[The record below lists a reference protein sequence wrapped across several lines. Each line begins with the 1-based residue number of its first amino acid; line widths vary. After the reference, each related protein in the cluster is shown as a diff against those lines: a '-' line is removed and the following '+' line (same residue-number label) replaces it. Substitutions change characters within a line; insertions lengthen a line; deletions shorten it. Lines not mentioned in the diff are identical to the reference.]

1 MRYRVVAKRVT
12 TLLLGLVFVS
22 LIAKIF
28 VLYTNPS
35 FRLYA
40 VGYLYDYSRL
50 NYLQFFILFIIPA
63 ISAVFL
69 YRADF
74 KIINNF
80 YDRIAG
86 LVKKAFYAGIENH
99 EKILIVTIAVFWI
112 FNLMEVAFLR
122 NLIESKKRRLKDVA
136 FSVYIC
142 LNCVA
147 KTYAGTGISSNTSRT
162 FAASMVKSNG
172 FWRIHMTSGCEVPR
186 QSTVKVSQAVICRGA
201 STRGRGFAM
210 RKQYGEL

>member
-1 MRYRVVAKRVT
+1 MVAKRVM

-69 YRADF
+69 YRADV

-86 LVKKAFYAGIENH
+86 LVKKAFYAVIENP
-99 EKILIVTIAVFWI
+99 EKALIVTIAVFWI
-112 FNLMEVAFLR
+112 FNLMEAAFVR
-122 NLIESKKRRLKDVA
+122 NLIESKSPFLGPFDSYHEGEKIGFLYSFLSDDK
-136 FSVYIC
+136 SV
-142 LNCVA
+142 
-147 KTYAGTGISSNTSRT
+147 
-162 FAASMVKSNG
+162 
-172 FWRIHMTSGCEVPR
+172 SGLF
-186 QSTVKVSQAVICRGA
+186 ILHGY
-201 STRGRGFAM
+201 F
-210 RKQYGEL
+210 L